1 MKYQSHFW
9 KHNVVDILVLKVPY
23 LNYGYMVRK
32 KKIKLDEKIIDGFD
46 SQDIIAIIVIV
57 GGFILMAFK
66 IDTVI
71 AGLMTLV
78 AGFYFGKKTKQ

>member
-1 MKYQSHFW
+1 MS
-9 KHNVVDILVLKVPY
+9 
-23 LNYGYMVRK
+23 K
-32 KKIKLDEKIIDGFD
+32 KKESALNKKIVDGFD
-46 SQDIIAIIVIV
+46 AQDIIAILVIV

-66 IDTVI
+66 IDTVV